1 MNSDTNEKLR
11 CVCDCGKTW
20 FIPFTVDVDPNY
32 VMCKECKDLV
42 FGERKDKPLEEEKEV
57 DA

>member
-1 MNSDTNEKLR
+1 MNSDTNKKLR

-20 FIPFTVDVDPNY
+20 VIPFSVDVDPNY
-32 VMCKECKDLV
+32 VMCKECKDEA
-42 FGERKDKPLEEEKEV
+42 FGEEKEE